1 MSPGIFINIRK
12 FHDTI
17 GGKQMS
23 TNRIKVGEKA
33 RDFTLEDTHGNP
45 VSLSEYEGKKNLFL
59 IFNRGFA

>member
-1 MSPGIFINIRK
+1 
-12 FHDTI
+12 
-17 GGKQMS
+17 MS